1 MYEPVIGLEIHAQL
15 LTKTKLFCG
24 CSAAYGNPPNSLTCP
39 VCLGLPGAL
48 PFLNHEAVVMAI
60 KLALAIKAKIHL
72 RSLFSRKNYFYPDLP
87 KGYQITQYHHPIA
100 TEGHLRIGEDG
111 STKAIGIERIN
122 LEEDAGKSIHDHKS
136 ESPEKT
142 CLDFNR
148 SGVPLLEIVS
158 KPEIHSPS
166 EAVEFLQLFRTV
178 LQYLEICSGYMEEGT
193 LRCDANISVRKKGAQ
208 KIGVKAEIKNINS
221 FRFLQKALEYE
232 TCRQIELI
240 KAGKP
245 IEQETRFWDEH
256 QNKTLPLRSKEE
268 AHDYRY
274 FPEPDLPPLV
284 IPEKL
289 IKRIKVTL
297 PELPQEKI
305 KRFKQKY
312 KLPPCDAK
320 ILSASRDLADYFEKT
335 AVESNNPKQSSN
347 WIRRDVLQY
356 LKEKNT
362 DISQFPLP
370 PEYLAELILLVESK
384 KISLR
389 IAKEKVFPRM
399 TSTRKRAAKI
409 VKEEGLSQISDAYLI
424 EELALKTIKKNP
436 RSVQQYKGGK
446 VRVLSFLVGQVMK
459 ETKGTADPQL
469 VNKILKQTINSLSS
483 LPRSH
488 SQSSLW
494 SEKRKKPNK
503 IRQTKHT
510 GQTQ

>member
-39 VCLGLPGAL
+39 MCLGLPGAL
-48 PFLNHEAVVMAI
+48 PVLNHEAVVMAV
-60 KLALAIKAKIHL
+60 KLALAVKAKIHL
-72 RSLFSRKNYFYPDLP
+72 CSVFSRKNYFYPDLP
-87 KGYQITQYHHPIA
+87 KGYQVTQYQHPIA
-100 TEGHLRIGEDG
+100 SEGRLRIGYNG
-111 STKAIGIERIN
+111 SIKAIGIERIN
-122 LEEDAGKSIHDHKS
+122 LEEDAGKSIHDHRP

-142 CLDFNR
+142 YLDFNR

-158 KPEIHSPS
+158 KPEINSPS

-178 LQYLEICSGYMEEGT
+178 LQYLEICSGNMEEGT
-193 LRCDANISVRKKGAQ
+193 FRCDANLSVRKKWAQ
-208 KIGVKAEIKNINS
+208 EMGVKAEIKNINS

-232 TCRQIELI
+232 ACRQMELI

-245 IEQETRFWDEH
+245 IKQETRFWDER
-256 QNKTLPLRSKEE
+256 QNQTLPMRSKEE

-289 IKRIKVTL
+289 IKRIKATL

-305 KRFKQKY
+305 ERFKQKY
-312 KLPPCDAK
+312 KLPPYDAK
-320 ILSASRDLADYFEKT
+320 ILSASRDLADYFEQT

-347 WIRRDVLQY
+347 WIMRDVLQY
-356 LKEKNT
+356 LKEENM

-370 PEYLAELILLVESK
+370 PKYLAELILLVENK

-399 TSTRKRAAKI
+399 TGTRKRAGRI
-409 VKEEGLSQISDAYLI
+409 VKEEGLSQISDVSQI
-424 EELALKTIKKNP
+424 EKLARKTIKRNP
-436 RSVQQYKGGK
+436 RLVQQYKGGK
-446 VRVLSFLVGQVMK
+446 VQVLSFLVGQVMK
-459 ETKGTADPQL
+459 ETKGTANPQL
-469 VNKILKQTINSLSS
+469 VNKILKEALNSLSD
-483 LPRSH
+483 
-488 SQSSLW
+488 SS
-494 SEKRKKPNK
+494 SSKRKKLNK
-503 IRQTKHT
+503 LKQTKHT
-510 GQTQ
+510 RQTK